1 MSNPTTAPAAEPTQ
15 ATTDPA
21 EPTQGD
27 PAEEQLGEGGKKALQ
42 AERDRA
48 KELEKQLNAA
58 TARLTEFERATE
70 TETQRLQREAQEARE
85 ALPAGIT
92 AAFRDAAVT
101 FGGIAAEDAELFLTG
116 TDVDTL
122 KKQAARLVER
132 TPTSPLP
139 DPTQGGG
146 GSPLALNSD
155 GLEEAL
161 RSKLG
166 I

>member
-1 MSNPTTAPAAEPTQ
+1 MSESATETPTESEVT
-15 ATTDPA
+15 
-21 EPTQGD
+21 TQGD
-27 PAEEQLGEGGKKALQ
+27 PADEPLGEAGKKALQ
-42 AERDRA
+42 SERERA
-48 KELEKQLNAA
+48 KELERRLNE
-58 TARLTEFERATE
+58 TTNRLSEIERQNETTLERA
-70 TETQRLQREAQEARE
+70 QREAQEARE

-122 KKQAARLVER
+122 KRQAARLVER
-132 TPTSPLP
+132 APAPAGPRP
-139 DPTQGGG
+139 DPTQGGSG
-146 GSPLALNSD
+146 QPLALNSD

>member
-1 MSNPTTAPAAEPTQ
+1 MSASSTESTNEPTE
-15 ATTDPA
+15 TT

-42 AERDRA
+42 AERERA
-48 KELEKQLNAA
+48 KELEKALNVA
-58 TARLTEFERATE
+58 TAKLGEIERANE
-70 TETQRLQREAQEARE
+70 TEAQRLQREAQEARE

-101 FGGIAAEDAELFLTG
+101 FGGIPAEDAELFLTG

-132 TPTSPLP
+132 TPASPMP
-139 DPTQGGG
+139 DLSQGGK
-146 GSPLALNSD
+146 GSSLALNSD

-161 RSKLG
+161 KAKLG
-166 I
+166 IS